1 MQWSSLGP
9 GEHVAKRTAAA
20 RALHSCDG
28 HAGHAMAKFV
38 SARDGQELVVHFRP
52 VQQLLCA
59 NAAGCGDERLH
70 VTSGIDG
77 HRHATIVVVARLQQY
92 IYVVRN
98 FTVKR
103 MSNYLGL
110 RGRT

>member
-1 MQWSSLGP
+1 MEQPRAGGACGGAHRSSKST
-9 GEHVAKRTAAA
+9 VR
-20 RALHSCDG
+20 SCDG

-77 HRHATIVVVARLQQY
+77 HRHATIVVVTRLQQY
-92 IYVVRN
+92 IYVVRD
-98 FTVKR
+98 FTVKW
-103 MSNYLGL
+103 MS
-110 RGRT
+110 R

>member
-1 MQWSSLGP
+1 MEQPRAGGACGGAHRSSKST
-9 GEHVAKRTAAA
+9 VR
-20 RALHSCDG
+20 SCDG

-70 VTSGIDG
+70 VTSGILALTG
-77 HRHATIVVVARLQQY
+77 IVMRPSSLSPGCSN
-92 IYVVRN
+92 IYMLCG
-98 FTVKR
+98 T
-103 MSNYLGL
+103 LL
-110 RGRT
+110 

>member
-38 SARDGQELVVHFRP
+38 SARDGHQLFVDFRP
-52 VQQLLCA
+52 VLLLLCA

-70 VTSGIDG
+70 VTSGITE
-77 HRHATIVVVARLQQY
+77 HRAGGVDAQ
-92 IYVVRN
+92 
-98 FTVKR
+98 
-103 MSNYLGL
+103 
-110 RGRT
+110 